1 MIIHRMCIRAYI
13 YLYVRIYIYTCV
25 YISIRAYIY
34 LYERIYI
41 STFVYVSIR
50 TNVCACPRT
59 PAYTRARRPR
69 AHTHTHAT
77 QTLSLALSLSLPLM
91 RSLHVRTYAEHKRR
105 QGENGQA
112 DATHDGPRPLD
123 PPHAHPRPPVK
134 KTKKNSAEKK
144 NKADATHQHIRM
156 MGRRRRR

>member
-34 LYERIYI
+34 LYVRICIYTHKCMCMPPYTRI
-41 STFVYVSIR
+41 HAR
-50 TNVCACPRT
+50 TT
-59 PAYTRARRPR
+59 PAR
-69 AHTHTHAT
+69 AHTHTRYADA
-77 QTLSLALSLSLPLM
+77 LSSSLSLSLPLM

-144 NKADATHQHIRM
+144 TRLM
-156 MGRRRRR
+156 RRINTSG